1 MPYRYVESLGA
12 AVLSKWRKA
21 WIAFFTE
28 EFKPLKTFNI
38 FDVERRVFCGS
49 VNLLGIGSP
58 MMAGLLR
65 QTAINLFYIAIKKV
79 IDIPLSMIVW

>member
-12 AVLSKWRKA
+12 AGLSEWRKA
-21 WIAFFTE
+21 KIAFFTE
-28 EFKPLKTFNI
+28 AFKLLKTFNI
-38 FDVERRVFCGS
+38 FEVERRVFCGS

-65 QTAINLFYIAIKKV
+65 QTAINFFYIAIKKV
-79 IDIPLSMIVW
+79 IDIPLSMIV